1 MVRGESVVIAL
12 FGAAL
17 GVLVG
22 LGFGVALSSAV
33 LASSGGGV
41 VAIPVSSLV
50 VFLILASV
58 FGIVAA
64 VWPARRAART
74 NIISALSFE

>member
-22 LGFGVALSSAV
+22 LGFGVALTSAV
-33 LASSGGGV
+33 VASSGRRGLDPGHQPGGV
-41 VAIPVSSLV
+41 RHAGL
-50 VFLILASV
+50 L

-74 NIISALSFE
+74 NVISALSFE

>member
-1 MVRGESVVIAL
+1 VVIAL

-22 LGFGVALSSAV
+22 LGFGVALTSAVIATSGGVVSIPVGSLVLFMV
-33 LASSGGGV
+33 LAS
-41 VAIPVSSLV
+41 L
-50 VFLILASV
+50 
-58 FGIVAA
+58 FGILAA

-74 NIISALSFE
+74 NVITALSFE